1 MQVSIITV
9 AWNSAATIADTLRS
23 VLSQTYK
30 DIDYWVIDGLSTDGT
45 IEIVRQWQPRFN
57 GRLHLISEK
66 DAGLYDAM
74 NKGIRHCTGDI
85 VGILNSDDFFTS
97 DTVIQTV
104 VESFSDDIDAVYGD
118 VHFVNAENL
127 DKTVRY
133 YSSSSFRPAK
143 MRFGYMPA
151 HPSFYA
157 RREVFD
163 RCGLYSLDF
172 KLAADY
178 EMMVRLFC
186 KYKIK
191 AQYIQKDFVTMRT
204 GGMSNSSIRNRL
216 LLTKEDARACREN
229 GVYSNFFLCSFKYFT
244 KVFEFLR

>member
-9 AWNSAATIADTLRS
+9 AWNSADTITDTLRS
-23 VLSQTYK
+23 VLNQTYK
-30 DIDYWVIDGLSTDGT
+30 DIDYWVIDGQSTDGT
-45 IEIVRQWQPRFN
+45 IEIVRQWQPQFE
-57 GRLHLISEK
+57 GRLHLVSEK

-74 NKGIRHCTGDI
+74 NKGIMHCTGNI

-97 DTVIQTV
+97 DTVIQTI
-104 VESFSDDIDAVYGD
+104 VENFSENIDAVYGD
-118 VHFVNAENL
+118 IHFVDAKNTE
-127 DKTVRY
+127 KTVRY
-133 YSSSSFRPAK
+133 YSSKGFRPAK

-157 RREVFD
+157 RKEVFE

-186 KYKIK
+186 KFKIK
-191 AQYIQKDFVTMRT
+191 AQYIHKDFVTMRT
-204 GGMSNSSIRNRL
+204 GGMSNSSIKNRL
-216 LLTKEDARACREN
+216 LLTKEDARACRKN

-244 KVFEFLR
+244 KVFEFL

>member
-9 AWNSAATIADTLRS
+9 AWNSADTITDTLRS
-23 VLSQTYK
+23 VLNQTYK
-30 DIDYWVIDGLSTDGT
+30 DIDYWVIDGQSTDGT
-45 IEIVRQWQPRFN
+45 IEIVRQWQPQFE
-57 GRLHLISEK
+57 GRLHLVSEK

-74 NKGIRHCTGDI
+74 NKGIMHCTGNI

-97 DTVIQTV
+97 DTVIQTI
-104 VESFSDDIDAVYGD
+104 VENFSENIDAVYGD
-118 VHFVNAENL
+118 IHFVNARNIE
-127 DKTVRY
+127 KPVRY
-133 YSSSSFRPAK
+133 YSSKGFCPSK

-157 RREVFD
+157 RKEVFE
-163 RCGLYSLDF
+163 RCGLYSLEF

-204 GGMSNSSIRNRL
+204 GGMSNSSIKNRL
-216 LLTKEDARACREN
+216 LLTKEDARACRKN
-229 GVYSNFFLCSFKYFT
+229 GIYSNVFLCSFKYFT
-244 KVFEFLR
+244 KVFEFL

>member
-9 AWNSAATIADTLRS
+9 AWNSAATITDTLRS

-104 VESFSDDIDAVYGD
+104 VDSFSDGIDAVYGD